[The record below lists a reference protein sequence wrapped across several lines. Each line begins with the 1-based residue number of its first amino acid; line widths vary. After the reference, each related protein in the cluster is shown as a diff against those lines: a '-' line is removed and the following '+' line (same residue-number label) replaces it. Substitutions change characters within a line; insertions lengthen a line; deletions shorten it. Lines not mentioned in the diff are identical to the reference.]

1 MSWQA
6 SPDRPLFL
14 LYDGS
19 CRFCTAGSERLAR
32 LARPGVIRRVS
43 NKDEQQMR
51 VLPER
56 ARAGIAS
63 ALQLVSPD
71 GEVASGAEAVNRAL
85 ATRPLWRLIT
95 WTYWVPGIGQVCDRL
110 YGMVARNRYRIAG
123 RVESCDSGSC
133 PTPE

>member
-1 MSWQA
+1 M
-6 SPDRPLFL
+6 FL

-32 LARPGVIRRVS
+32 LARPGVIRRIS
-43 NKDEQQMR
+43 NKDEAQMR
-51 VLPER
+51 VLPEK

-85 ATRPLWRLIT
+85 ATRPMWRLIT
-95 WTYWVPGIGQVCDRL
+95 WAYWVPGIRQINDWL
-110 YGMVARNRYRIAG
+110 YGIVARNRYRIAG
-123 RVESCDSGSC
+123 RIETCDSGSC
-133 PTPE
+133 PRPE